1 MIFILLLSLLQVD
14 KAFSVENTTNVTR
27 LSCLTV
33 FQSMEIRENK
43 VYVLGSTTLDALD
56 YQLPH
61 IYIKVDT
68 GFYEIPN
75 TYFDNGILDTV
86 KFSLGGTIKLD
97 SKGNLWVS
105 GYQKLY
111 KYDGNN
117 WSYFSIN
124 DTFNHNRS
132 YRDLV
137 VDKFDNI
144 WFLTRTKGISKVT
157 AGISELV
164 RFDGN
169 KFDIVIQRNDFAG
182 FATKSYNFR
191 SSFTALSDGR
201 IVAQIIPL
209 PMDSE
214 KYPTDVLIVDQDFSI
229 TFSQSKTLDYPQI
242 ENSSITKIQEV
253 SDTSFYALFGF
264 VIVGSINEETGNQM
278 FGRWA
283 EGIAYVTHDT
293 NWLPLD
299 FSYGIPNFNQKR
311 AQSMKTMCKLPN
323 GDLLAISV
331 KEAFTVGQNHQ
342 FTKKNWREVL
352 HNATIYGTSS
362 NYSKSFPLYDSI
374 MASMFEDKSIRWNA
388 FINEVGIANE
398 TLYLL
403 GEQILFEVPLI
414 NVTSTNDDRYAK
426 KGITSDLLF
435 VRNEITLN
443 DIHNEEVTYD
453 IYDLQGVK
461 VLSGTTNSGTIKCA
475 HLVNGYYTLV
485 CKRINQQYLTKQ
497 LLKVQ

>member
-1 MIFILLLSLLQVD
+1 MNCLYSMN
-14 KAFSVENTTNVTR
+14 SNTEVKR
-27 LSCLTV
+27 LSCKTV
-33 FQSMEIRENK
+33 FQGMEVRENE
-43 VYVLGSTTLDALD
+43 VFVLGGSTLDSWD

-61 IYIKVDT
+61 IYRKVDT

-75 TYFDNGILDTV
+75 TYTDNGALDTV
-86 KFSLGGTIKLD
+86 KFSYGGTIKLD

-105 GYQKLY
+105 GFQKLY
-111 KYDGNN
+111 KYDGNT
-117 WSYFSIN
+117 WSYYSMN

-132 YRDLV
+132 YRDIV
-137 VDKFDNI
+137 VDKYDNI

-164 RFDGN
+164 RFDGQ
-169 KFDIVIQRNDFAG
+169 KFDMVIRRDDFIG
-182 FATKSYNFR
+182 FATKSHNFR

-209 PMDSE
+209 PIDID
-214 KYPTDVLIVDQDFSI
+214 KYPTDVLIVDQDFTI
-229 TFSQSKTLDYPQI
+229 TFSQSKTLDYP
-242 ENSSITKIQEV
+242 EPKESSITKIQEV

-264 VIVGSINEETGNQM
+264 VTIASTDPVSGNPI
-278 FGRWA
+278 FTSKG
-283 EGIAYVTHDT
+283 EGIAYVIHDT

-299 FSYGIPNFNQKR
+299 FSYGIPNFNQNR

-323 GDLLAISV
+323 GDFLAISV
-331 KEAFTVGQNHQ
+331 KEAFTVGQNHL

-388 FINEVGIANE
+388 FINEVGVANE

-426 KGITSDLLF
+426 KRITSDYILIGN
-435 VRNEITLN
+435 VIYINEFQ
-443 DIHNEEVTYD
+443 NEEVTYD
-453 IYDLQGVK
+453 IYDVQGNK
-461 VLSGTTNSGTIKCA
+461 VLSGTTNSGSIYCS
-475 HLVNGYYTLV
+475 HLVNGYYTLI
-485 CKRINQQYLTKQ
+485 CKRINQQNLTKQ